1 LDDKLNW
8 IPCGYLSLSHE
19 NRISAVNQALLD
31 LLCYDHNVLR
41 GQPVDLILT
50 HSSRMFFRIYFTP
63 LILLNTKVDEMF
75 LTLQT
80 SLGTEIPVLLN
91 AVRRDIDG
99 IAHHECVLFPIHRQ
113 KEYEQRINQ
122 AEAAAI
128 NARHQL
134 TLIMAELE
142 DKKQSLE
149 HLKAQIEQQKAKL
162 K

>member
-1 LDDKLNW
+1 
-8 IPCGYLSLSHE
+8 
-19 NRISAVNQALLD
+19 VNQTLLD
-31 LLCYDHNVLR
+31 LLCYDHHVLR
-41 GQPVDLILT
+41 GQPVDFILT
-50 HSSRMFFRIYFTP
+50 KSSRMFFRIYFTP

-113 KEYEQRINQ
+113 REYEQRINQ
-122 AEAAAI
+122 AEAAAV

-134 TLIMAELE
+134 KFILAELE
-142 DKKQSLE
+142 DKKQSLA
-149 HLKAQIEQQKAKL
+149 HLEAQIRNMKNQQ
-162 K
+162 